1 MHARRKGF
9 TLVEILIVVI
19 IVGIL
24 ALAAI
29 PVITGHTRDA
39 RRSEAAQLL
48 GAARDY
54 CRAEYSK
61 TNSEANV
68 QTAFTAQQSN
78 GAFSGQYYNVAT
90 FANSSSVSGM
100 DAHTATD
107 TGTEGTGTIDFAW
120 ASGTSQIT
128 WS

>member
-1 MHARRKGF
+1 MLARRKGF

-29 PVITGHTRDA
+29 PVIAGHTRDA

-68 QTAFTAQQSN
+68 LTSFSAQQSG
-78 GAFSGQYYNVAT
+78 GAFSGQYYNVTT
-90 FANSSSVSGM
+90 FANSSSIGGM
-100 DAHTATD
+100 DAHLATN
-107 TGTEGTGTIDFAW
+107 TGVDGTGTMDFAW
-120 ASGTSQIT
+120 GSGTSQIS